1 MTRLTALLAAGA
13 LLWTSAAVAQ
23 TQIAPSAKSLSL
35 ARRYLDAAQAQTI
48 LSGEGPVV
56 AQFMLSKIPAPAG
69 GEAKANEVRQ
79 AMLEAA
85 DAAVAAQMPTFMD
98 RLATIYAEVFT
109 EKELSDI
116 VAFYDSASG
125 KAFVAKTGAATAP
138 VAELIHSLGGA
149 IQSDTQARFCAR
161 EPASCPPAKA
171 P

>member
-1 MTRLTALLAAGA
+1 MTRTIAFLAATAA
-13 LLWTSAAVAQ
+13 LWATGAVAQ
-23 TQIAPSAKSLSL
+23 TQIAPNARAVAL
-35 ARRYLDAAQAQTI
+35 ARRYLDDAKAETI

-79 AMLEAA
+79 AMLDAA
-85 DAAVAAQMPTFMD
+85 DAAVNAQMPTFMEKM
-98 RLATIYAEVFT
+98 AVIYAEVFS

-138 VAELIHSLGGA
+138 VAELIHSLGA
-149 IQSDTQARFCAR
+149 DIQADTQTRFCAR
-161 EPASCPPAKA
+161 EPGSCQTAKA